1 VRAVERRRRVK
12 NRGRRPGETRWR
24 TFFGVVV
31 TIGVWGS
38 FPGPFILF
46 RPILLAAAVGVAA
59 NFMHW
64 GTRTAVI
71 STAVLAAVL
80 VLANALFWDHAGRG
94 HLVIVAIFDAL
105 ILGLTFAA
113 WRGGLFIA
121 RRTPRERDKKP
132 DPYF

>member
-1 VRAVERRRRVK
+1 MERQRRVK
-12 NRGRRPGETRWR
+12 NRARRPGETRWR

-38 FPGPFILF
+38 FPGPFLFF
-46 RPILLAAAVGVAA
+46 RPLLLAAVVGAAA

-71 STAVLAAVL
+71 GTAVLAAVL
-80 VLANALFWDHAGRG
+80 VLANALFWDHAGIG
-94 HLVIVAIFDAL
+94 HLAIIAIFDTL

-113 WRGGLFIA
+113 WKGGLFIA
-121 RRTPRERDKKP
+121 RHTRRERDTKP